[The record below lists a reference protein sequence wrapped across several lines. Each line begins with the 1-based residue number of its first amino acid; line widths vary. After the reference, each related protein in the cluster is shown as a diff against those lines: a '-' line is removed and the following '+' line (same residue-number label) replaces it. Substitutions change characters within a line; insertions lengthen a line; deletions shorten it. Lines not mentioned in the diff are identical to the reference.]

1 MVKGVVS
8 MAKEAS
14 PLAPLRGRG
23 ERNFGGNVKD
33 SKFGGIDL
41 QAKVNIDRRKLA
53 NQLILYKH

>member
-1 MVKGVVS
+1 